1 MIPFDFA
8 AIPFLRDVGP
18 AAIKDVEK
26 SAIWYSLP
34 GGWPLFLESDPAD
47 TLWFVRSGSLGAF
60 RRGSDGS
67 NEFIG
72 HIRQGEPV
80 GEMALVAGEP
90 HSASVFAL
98 RDTELLALDR
108 AAFNRLIR
116 RHPQLMQNLART
128 MLFRSRQN
136 RRRNPRSDPRV
147 FGLLAASPSID
158 ILKRAHLLKDALAKL
173 GKRAVVVG
181 PEAVTQTTSWFDEI
195 ETWNDI
201 VLLAADLGDGGWTKL
216 CLRQADRL
224 WVFGRADTPPPEIIL
239 PDGSSPAR
247 QFQLVDTILV
257 GPQDRSV
264 VEVKGSYAKA
274 WSSATQGQRLFHWRQ
289 DQHQD
294 VMMLARILSGTSIGL
309 VLGGGGARAYAHIG
323 VVRALRETGISFD
336 FVGGTSMGG
345 VIAACVALGWDDGE
359 IERRIWDSFVR
370 DNPLNDYVLPVVAMT
385 SGVKVDQ
392 RLLNNF
398 GDIMIEDMPRSFYC
412 LSTNL
417 TLGMP
422 KLHRSGVLRDALRA
436 SLALPGILPPVVSG
450 DEILVDGAVLDN
462 FPINSMIDLH
472 RGPNIGVDVT
482 RQRALNPAEFRKPE
496 GFFSWMTRHGL
507 HAAPPIAE
515 LLMRSATA
523 TLDPAKS
530 RDKTDLLIVPDMAG
544 IQLRDWKAFDAA
556 VETGY
561 RAATRA
567 IQSAP
572 NVLKPLLG

>member
-1 MIPFDFA
+1 MTGLDLA
-8 AIPFLRDVGP
+8 SLPFLRDAG
-18 AAIKDVEK
+18 AAALKDVEK

-34 GGWPLFLESDPAD
+34 GGWPLFQEGEPAD

-60 RRGSDGS
+60 RRGLDGS
-67 NEFIG
+67 KEFIG

-108 AAFNRLIR
+108 TAFNRLIR

-136 RRRNPRSDPRV
+136 RRRNPRADPRV
-147 FGLLAASPSID
+147 FSLIAASPTLD
-158 ILKRAHLLKDALAKL
+158 IHKRAETLKQGLAKL
-173 GKRAVVVG
+173 GKRAIVVG
-181 PEAVTQTTSWFDEI
+181 PEAASQTASWFDEI
-195 ETWNDI
+195 EAWNDI
-201 VLLAADLGDGGWTKL
+201 VLLAADLSDGAWLKL

-224 WVFGRADTPPPEIIL
+224 WIFGRAETAPPESLL
-239 PDGSSPAR
+239 PDTASPAR

-257 GPQDRSV
+257 APQDRAAV
-264 VEVKGSYAKA
+264 LAKGSTAA
-274 WSSATQGQRLFHWRQ
+274 DWSAATKSQRLFHWRQ
-289 DQHQD
+289 DEPKD
-294 VMMLARILSGTSIGL
+294 VLMLARILTGTSIGL

-323 VVRALRETGISFD
+323 VVRALREAGISFD

-345 VIAACVALGWDDGE
+345 VIAACVALDWDDGE

-370 DNPLNDYVLPVVAMT
+370 NNPLNDYVLPVVAMT
-385 SGVKVDQ
+385 SGAKVDQ
-392 RLLNNF
+392 RLATNF
-398 GDIMIEDMPRSFYC
+398 GDVLIEDLPRSFFC

-417 TLGMP
+417 TLGSP
-422 KLHRSGVLRDALRA
+422 KLHRSGRLRDALRA
-436 SLALPGILPPVVSG
+436 SIALPGILPPVVSG
-450 DEILVDGAVLDN
+450 EDILVDGAVLDN
-462 FPINSMIDLH
+462 FPINAMIDLH

-482 RQRALNPAEFRKPE
+482 RQRALNPEEFRKPE
-496 GFFSWMTRHGL
+496 SFFSWITRHGL

-515 LLMRSATA
+515 LMMRSATA
-523 TLDPAKS
+523 SLDPAKS
-530 RDKTDLLIVPDMAG
+530 REKTDLLIVPDMAG

-567 IQSAP
+567 IQNIPSG
-572 NVLKPLLG
+572 LRPLLS